1 MVTFLSPTKLIIF
14 LFTFLAEIESS
25 NSDKFD
31 RNTDRTV
38 MDGRKARM
46 GLRADDCDRRCSSNT
61 PTNKSESSEC
71 FLPQRGYSKPDKVKE
86 MYITS
91 TTNSSPQDQN
101 RALLDA
107 VVNNR

>member
-1 MVTFLSPTKLIIF
+1 MFP
-14 LFTFLAEIESS
+14 AEIESS

-46 GLRADDCDRRCSSNT
+46 GLRTDDCDRRSSSNT

-71 FLPQRGYSKPDKVKE
+71 FMPQRGYNKNSKMKD
-86 MYITS
+86 MFMTS
-91 TTNSSPQDQN
+91 TSNSSPQDQN

-107 VVNNR
+107 VVNSR